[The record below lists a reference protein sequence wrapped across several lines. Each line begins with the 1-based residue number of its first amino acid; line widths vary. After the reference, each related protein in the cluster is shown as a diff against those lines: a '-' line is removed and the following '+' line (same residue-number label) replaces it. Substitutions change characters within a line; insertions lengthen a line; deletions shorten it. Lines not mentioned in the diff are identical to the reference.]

1 MMNIETLLQAA
12 QILESQQSIPPKKR
26 LVRGGR
32 QTPNNNNNNNNTNNH
47 IPASVLSS
55 TTLNTNSTIIPP
67 TLSIIKNENL
77 IECSQ
82 LDFNRNLHNVNHSI
96 HQQQSYSSQQQ
107 FTLDQNDDDDDDDD
121 DDIDQNNQNSAQNSD
136 ISNRGQTCFRDRE
149 IHNKLEKH
157 RRAHLKD
164 CFDTLKAEVPCQRDR
179 KITNLQV
186 LNMAIKYIQALTRKE
201 REYEQEIAMLTSNN
215 IELQRRL
222 GAVKTELNSEGHNVD
237 TWLESYSD
245 IDHSISTC
253 TASEAEMYRT
263 FDDDDD
269 DKNEDDQQLK
279 KTKLLNE
286 NSHLD
291 TNNNHS
297 GIKTN
302 MNNSYTVDS
311 KTLINNRRNTT
322 RQRSRPSKRK
332 ISSIPTTNLLQT
344 LPVSIPTRS
353 ENLLDYNTARYLQL
367 DQPCNL
373 LTSLKDNLSTPTTT
387 FTPITDIRY
396 DIVDMFTKGT
406 TSHLHPQQQQHQ
418 QVSPLPSIASLMN
431 RHSSPVVSPTKQTI
445 GINTDPLTT
454 STTNI
459 LHQPVATS

>member
-1 MMNIETLLQAA
+1 M
-12 QILESQQSIPPKKR
+12 QSA
-26 LVRGGR
+26 LVSFISGR
-32 QTPNNNNNNNNTNNH
+32 QTLNNNSNNNNTNND

-82 LDFNRNLHNVNHSI
+82 LDFNLNLHNVNHSI
-96 HQQQSYSSQQQ
+96 LQQQSYSSQHQ
-107 FTLDQNDDDDDDDD
+107 FTSDQNDDDDDDD
-121 DDIDQNNQNSAQNSD
+121 DDIDQNNQNSVQNND
-136 ISNRGQTCFRDRE
+136 TSNRGQTCFRDRE

-186 LNMAIKYIQALTRKE
+186 LNMAIKYIQSLTRKE

-215 IELQRRL
+215 VELQRRL
-222 GAVKTELNSEGHNVD
+222 GTLKTELNSEGHNVD
-237 TWLESYSD
+237 TWLESCSD
-245 IDHSISTC
+245 IDRSISTC

-279 KTKLLNE
+279 KTKLLNG
-286 NSHLD
+286 NSPLD
-291 TNNNHS
+291 TNNNHN

-322 RQRSRPSKRK
+322 RQRSRPSRRK

-373 LTSLKDNLSTPTTT
+373 LTSLKDNLSTLTTT
-387 FTPITDIRY
+387 LTPITDIRY

-406 TSHLHPQQQQHQ
+406 NSHLHPQQQHQ